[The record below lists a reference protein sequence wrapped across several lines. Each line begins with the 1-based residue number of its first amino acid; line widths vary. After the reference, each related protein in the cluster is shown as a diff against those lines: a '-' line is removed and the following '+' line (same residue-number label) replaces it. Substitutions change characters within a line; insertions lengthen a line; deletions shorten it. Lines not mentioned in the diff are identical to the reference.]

1 MIGYLQGTVI
11 YSETQMSIIHTA
23 SGIGYQVNM
32 AQPLIPGKEVEVFI
46 SHIIREQSQDLYGFV
61 SVEDKL
67 FFELLLDVN
76 GVGPK
81 SAFNLV
87 ASLGVQQIVQAITFE
102 NSNILKS
109 APGVG
114 KKSADQIILSLK
126 DKITKMNLGF
136 SSTAPQA
143 EVKKKSSAKDSISN
157 PKMDPALFKDTL
169 SALVELGF
177 KDQDVLPI
185 IQKHLVSEVTK
196 KPEELVR
203 IILKELR

>member
-11 YSETQMSIIHTA
+11 YSEAQMSIIHTA

-32 AQPLIPGKEVEVFI
+32 AQPLIPGKEVEIFV
-46 SHIIREQSQDLYGFV
+46 SHIIREQSQDLYGFT
-61 SVEDKL
+61 SIEDKL

-81 SAFNLV
+81 SAFSLV
-87 ASLGVQQIVQAITFE
+87 ASLGVEQIIQAITFE

-126 DKITKMNLGF
+126 DKVQKMNLGF
-136 SSTAPQA
+136 SAAAPQTSA
-143 EVKKKSSAKDSISN
+143 PKKKVAEKIET
-157 PKMDPALFKDTL
+157 KMNPALVKDTL

-177 KDQDVLPI
+177 KDQDVLPL
-185 IQKHLVSEVTK
+185 IQKHLVNETAK
-196 KPEELVR
+196 KPEELIK
-203 IILKELR
+203 IILKEIR

>member
-11 YSETQMSIIHTA
+11 YSESQMSIIHTA

-32 AQPLIPGKEVEVFI
+32 AQPLIPGKEAEVFV
-46 SHIIREQSQDLYGFV
+46 SHIIREQSQDLYGFI

-87 ASLGVQQIVQAITFE
+87 ASLGVEQIVQAITFE

-126 DKITKMNLGF
+126 DKIQKMNFGY
-136 SSTAPQA
+136 SSSAPQTSA
-143 EVKKKSSAKDSISN
+143 PKKKSSDKTDN
-157 PKMDPALFKDTL
+157 KMNAALVKDTL
-169 SALVELGF
+169 SALTELGF
-177 KDQDVLPI
+177 KDQDVLPL
-185 IQKHLVSEVTK
+185 IQKHLVSESASR
-196 KPEELVR
+196 PEDLIK
-203 IILKELR
+203 IILKEIR

>member
-32 AQPLIPGKEVEVFI
+32 SQPLVPGKQVEVFI
-46 SHIIREQSQDLYGFV
+46 SHIIREQSQDLYGFI
-61 SVEDKL
+61 SIEDKL

-87 ASLGVQQIVQAITFE
+87 ASLGVQQIIQAITFE
-102 NSNILKS
+102 NANILKS

-126 DKITKMNLGF
+126 DKIQKMNLGF
-136 SSTAPQA
+136 SSIAPQT
-143 EVKKKSSAKDSISN
+143 EVKKTNTKEDPKT
-157 PKMDPALFKDTL
+157 KMDPALFKDTL

-177 KDQDVLPI
+177 KDQDVLPL
-185 IQKHLVSEVTK
+185 IQKHLVSETTK

-203 IILKELR
+203 IILKEIR

>member
-61 SVEDKL
+61 SIEDKL
-67 FFELLLDVN
+67 FFELLLGVN

-126 DKITKMNLGF
+126 DRIQKMNLGF
-136 SSTAPQA
+136 SSAAPQT
-143 EVKKKSSAKDSISN
+143 EVKKKSSSKDDSKT
-157 PKMDPALFKDTL
+157 KMDPTLFKDTL

-177 KDQDVLPI
+177 KDQDVLPL
-185 IQKHLVSEVTK
+185 IQKHLVSETTK

-203 IILKELR
+203 IILKEIR

>member
-32 AQPLIPGKEVEVFI
+32 SQPLIPGKQVEVFV

-61 SVEDKL
+61 SMEDKI
-67 FFELLLDVN
+67 FFETLLDVN
-76 GVGPK
+76 GIGPK

-102 NSNILKS
+102 NVNILKS

-114 KKSADQIILSLK
+114 KKSAEQIILSLK
-126 DKITKMNLGF
+126 DKIQKMNMGY
-136 SSTAPQA
+136 
-143 EVKKKSSAKDSISN
+143 SSAAPINDSKGALSAETKIKSD
-157 PKMDPALFKDTL
+157 PKLFKDTL

-177 KDQDVLPI
+177 KDQDVLPL
-185 IQKHLVSEVTK
+185 IQKHLVSETSK
-196 KPEELVR
+196 KPEELVK

>member
-11 YSETQMSIIHTA
+11 YSEAQMSIIHTA
-23 SGIGYQVNM
+23 SGIGYQVSM
-32 AQPLIPGKEVEVFI
+32 SQPLIPGKEVEVFI

-61 SVEDKL
+61 SIEDKL

-81 SAFNLV
+81 SAFSLV

-126 DKITKMNLGF
+126 DKIQKMNLGF
-136 SSTAPQA
+136 SSAAPQTTAPA
-143 EVKKKSSAKDSISN
+143 KKGADKADN
-157 PKMDPALFKDTL
+157 KMDPTLVKDTL

-177 KDQDVLPI
+177 KDQVVLPL
-185 IQKHLVSEVTK
+185 IQKHLVNETAK
-196 KPEELVR
+196 KPEELVK
-203 IILKELR
+203 IILKEIR

>member
-61 SVEDKL
+61 SIEDKL

-126 DKITKMNLGF
+126 DKIQKMNLGF
-136 SSTAPQA
+136 SSEAPQTTAP
-143 EVKKKSSAKDSISN
+143 KKKASDKTEN
-157 PKMDPALFKDTL
+157 KMDPTLVKDTL

-177 KDQDVLPI
+177 KDQQVLPL
-185 IQKHLVSEVTK
+185 IQKHLVSETTK

-203 IILKELR
+203 IILKEIR